1 MSIFTKLDNVVRRF
15 ETLTERL
22 GDPSLYDR
30 ADEMRETN
38 KERSNIEPIVLKYKE
53 YKKLVVEIEGNKEI
67 LQHEKDEEMRAM
79 AKEELSSLE
88 QKLPLLEQELKILLL
103 PKDPA
108 DDKNVILEIR
118 AGAGGDE
125 ASIFV
130 ADVWRMYRQY
140 CGTRGWKG
148 EVNSMSEGDKG
159 IKEIIVTITG
169 EKVYSRMKYES
180 GVHRVQRVPDTE
192 AQGRVHTS
200 TITVAVMPEADEVG
214 DVELNMNEVRI
225 DIYRSSGAGGQ
236 SVNTT
241 DSAVRLTHMPTG
253 IVVAMQDERS
263 QLKNKEKAFKILRSK
278 IYDLQVQKRH
288 EEIAATRK
296 GLVGTGDR
304 SERIRTY
311 NFPQGRVSD
320 HRINLTLYSIDSI
333 MNGDIDCVIDPLIAH
348 NQAILL
354 QGDGDL

>member
-1 MSIFTKLDNVVRRF
+1 MFDKLEAVVKRF

-22 GDPSLYDR
+22 ADPSLYDR
-30 ADEMRETN
+30 ATEMREINT
-38 KERSNIEPIVLKYKE
+38 ERSNLEPIVIKFKE
-53 YKKLVVEIEGNKEI
+53 YKKTVADIEGNKDI
-67 LQHEKDEEMRAM
+67 IHNEKDEEMREM
-79 AKEELSSLE
+79 AKEELADLE
-88 QKLPLLEQELKILLL
+88 SKLPGIEHELKLLLL
-103 PKDPA
+103 PKDPN

-130 ADVWRMYRQY
+130 ADIWRMYRNY
-140 CGTRGWKG
+140 FNSKGWKS
-148 EVNSMSEGDKG
+148 EVVSLSEGDRG
-159 IKEIIVTITG
+159 VKEIVVNVSG
-169 EKVYSRMKYES
+169 DKVYSRLKYES

-214 DVELNMNEVRI
+214 DVELNMNEIRI
-225 DIYRSSGAGGQ
+225 DVYRSSGAGGQ
-236 SVNTT
+236 SVNTA
-241 DSAVRLTHMPTG
+241 DSAVRLTHLPTG

-263 QLKNKEKAFKILRSK
+263 QLKNKDKAFKVLKTK
-278 IYDLQVQKRH
+278 IFDLKVREAAAK
-288 EEIAATRK
+288 EAATRK

-311 NFPQGRVSD
+311 NYPQGRISD
-320 HRINLTLYSIDSI
+320 HRINFTIYNLPNF
-333 MNGDIDCVIDPLIAH
+333 MNGDIDEVIDALIAH

-354 QGDGDL
+354 QGEEE

>member
-1 MSIFTKLDNVVRRF
+1 MFDKIDAVVRRY

-30 ADEMRETN
+30 TDEMRQIN
-38 KERSNIEPIVLKYKE
+38 QERSSIEPLVIKYRE
-53 YKKLVVEIEGNKEI
+53 YKKLVADIAGNKEI
-67 LQHEKDEEMRAM
+67 LQTEKDEDMRDM
-79 AKEELSSLE
+79 AKEELAELE
-88 QKLPLLEQELKILLL
+88 AKLPPIEQELKLLLL

-108 DDKNVILEIR
+108 DEKNVVIELR

-130 ADVWRMYRQY
+130 GECWRMYRQY
-140 CGTRGWKG
+140 ASTQGWR
-148 EVNSMSEGDKG
+148 VDVQSISEGDRG
-159 IKEIIVTITG
+159 IKEVIGTISG
-169 EKVYSRMKYES
+169 DKVYSRLKYES
-180 GVHRVQRVPDTE
+180 GVHRVQRVPETE

-200 TITVAVMPEADEVG
+200 TITVAIMPEADEVG
-214 DVELNMNEVRI
+214 DVEINMNDVRI
-225 DIYRSSGAGGQ
+225 DVYRSGGSGGQ

-241 DSAVRLTHMPTG
+241 DSAVRLTHMPSG
-253 IVVAMQDERS
+253 IVIAMQDERS
-263 QLKNKEKAFKILRSK
+263 QLKNKDKAFKILRAK
-278 IYDLQVQKRH
+278 LYDMEVQKRH
-288 EEIAATRK
+288 NEIASTRK

-320 HRINLTLYSIDSI
+320 HRINLTVFNIDAI
-333 MNGDIDCVIDPLIAH
+333 MNGDLDGVIEPLIAH

-354 QGDGDL
+354 QGEGDM

>member
-1 MSIFTKLDNVVRRF
+1 VFDKLEAVVRRY

-30 ADEMRETN
+30 ADEMREIN
-38 KERSNIEPIVLKYKE
+38 SERSNIEPIVLKFRE
-53 YKKLVVEIEGNKEI
+53 YKKLKSDIDGNKDI
-67 LQHEKDEEMRAM
+67 IHNEKDEEMREM
-79 AKEELSSLE
+79 AKEELTELE
-88 QKLPLLEQELKILLL
+88 AKLPGIEHELKLLLL
-103 PKDPA
+103 PRDPN

-130 ADVWRMYRQY
+130 GDVWRMYRNFFN
-140 CGTRGWKG
+140 TKGWRS
-148 EVNSMSEGDKG
+148 EVVSISEGDRG
-159 IKEIIVTITG
+159 IKEVVVSVSG
-169 EKVYSRMKYES
+169 DQVYSRLKYES

-214 DVELNMNEVRI
+214 DVELNMNEIRI
-225 DIYRSSGAGGQ
+225 DVYRSGGAGGQ
-236 SVNTT
+236 SVNTA
-241 DSAVRLTHMPTG
+241 DSAVRLTHLPTG

-263 QLKNKEKAFKILRSK
+263 QLKNKDKAFKILK
-278 IYDLQVQKRH
+278 AKLFDLKVQQAQAK
-288 EEIAATRK
+288 EAATRK

-311 NFPQGRVSD
+311 NYPQGRISD
-320 HRINLTLYSIDSI
+320 HRINLTIYNLDAF
-333 MNGDIDCVIDPLIAH
+333 MNGDVDPVIEALIAH

-354 QGDGDL
+354 QGTEE